1 MPDDADLFILYDN
14 LDKVYNDGV
23 SPYMQKAGIGSKT
36 GLGSPTA
43 IFKIRRSLTV
53 SEFDI
58 FMVNIGRYN
67 LINAQIEVTAK
78 AITDRKIEPKEPD
91 MKSAKALGSHVWG
104 R

>member
-1 MPDDADLFILYDN
+1 
-14 LDKVYNDGV
+14 
-23 SPYMQKAGIGSKT
+23 MQKAGIGSKT

-43 IFKIRRSLTV
+43 IFKIKIRRSLTV